1 MKKKLT
7 SAAIT
12 EAFNR
17 LNKKKRQK
25 PNQRLLEEVAWK
37 LLEGVQ
43 QAKQN

>member
-25 PNQRLLEEVAWK
+25 PNQRLLEEVAFK
-37 LLEGVQ
+37 LLIGI
-43 QAKQN
+43 QNADKN